1 MANNKP
7 PMVRSNTFT
16 KEDNNSKLKFR
27 CDNSNSTKMA
37 SSPVSSPT
45 RPRINRAAEL
55 RLKNNNN
62 GSGSKSRSGSI
73 NSIALSSSSTVR
85 KSAERE
91 NLRKSCQ
98 VIKGCDSKLV
108 EMILNE
114 VIPRGSTGVTWAD
127 VSGRGLYILIRRTIF
142 IFNNSKND
150 MKHCFRSGQGQE
162 RPARDGGAANTET
175 RAVHWSPGASQ
186 GLVDVRTSGQREDAP
201 GPRPGGG
208 GQQQLDQHQLQ
219 QPDQQ
224 VAGRG

>member
-62 GSGSKSRSGSI
+62 GSVSKSRSGSI
-73 NSIALSSSSTVR
+73 NSIAPSSSSTVR

-127 VSGRGLYILIRRTIF
+127 VSGRGLYILIRKTIF

-208 GQQQLDQHQLQ
+208 GQQ
-219 QPDQQ
+219 
-224 VAGRG
+224 

>member
-1 MANNKP
+1 
-7 PMVRSNTFT
+7 
-16 KEDNNSKLKFR
+16 
-27 CDNSNSTKMA
+27 
-37 SSPVSSPT
+37 
-45 RPRINRAAEL
+45 
-55 RLKNNNN
+55 
-62 GSGSKSRSGSI
+62 
-73 NSIALSSSSTVR
+73 
-85 KSAERE
+85 
-91 NLRKSCQ
+91 
-98 VIKGCDSKLV
+98 
-108 EMILNE
+108 
-114 VIPRGSTGVTWAD
+114 
-127 VSGRGLYILIRRTIF
+127 
-142 IFNNSKND
+142 

>member
-73 NSIALSSSSTVR
+73 NSIAPSSSSTVR